1 VRRSSSKSPVP
12 SPGNMKLNH
21 FVSRLSAQQRT
32 LLYVTVGIVGLA
44 LLERFV
50 YAPVGGR
57 FDDLDQ
63 ELVVKETQL
72 RRNLKSLAAREG
84 VLAAYSP
91 YTAYASTVASDEET
105 IGGLLKEI
113 EELARKSGLA
123 LLNVRP
129 KPATKTDLGKQ
140 YPVEVELETEMS
152 PLIRFLHGLHG
163 SKSLLRV
170 NQLRLDLKGGRGPQV
185 KVSLLVTK
193 SVIQ

>member
-1 VRRSSSKSPVP
+1 
-12 SPGNMKLNH
+12 MKLDL
-21 FVSRLSAQQRT
+21 FVSRLSARQRT

-113 EELARKSGLA
+113 EGLARKSGLA
-123 LLNVRP
+123 LLNGRR
-129 KPATKTDLGKQ
+129 KPASKRELGRQ
-140 YPVEVELETEMS
+140 CPGDVEVETEMS
-152 PLIRFLHGLHG
+152 
-163 SKSLLRV
+163 
-170 NQLRLDLKGGRGPQV
+170 
-185 KVSLLVTK
+185 
-193 SVIQ
+193 

>member
-1 VRRSSSKSPVP
+1 
-12 SPGNMKLNH
+12 MKLNQ
-21 FVSRLSAQQRT
+21 FVSRLSDRQRT

-44 LLERFV
+44 LSERFV

-57 FDDLDQ
+57 LDELDQ
-63 ELVVKETQL
+63 EILVKENQL
-72 RRNLKSLAAREG
+72 RRNWKNLAAREG

-91 YTAYASTVASDEET
+91 YAAYASTVASDEEA
-105 IGGLLKEI
+105 IGSLLKEI
-113 EELARKSGLA
+113 EELARKSALA

-129 KPATKTDLGKQ
+129 KPATKTDLGKH

-170 NQLRLDLKGGRGPQV
+170 SQLRLDPKGGRGPQL
-185 KVSLLVTK
+185 KVYLLVNK